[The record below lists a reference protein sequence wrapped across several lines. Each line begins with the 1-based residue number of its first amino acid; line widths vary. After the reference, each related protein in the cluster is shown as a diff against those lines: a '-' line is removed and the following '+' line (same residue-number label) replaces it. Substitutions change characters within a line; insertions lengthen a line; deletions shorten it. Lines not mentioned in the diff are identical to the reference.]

1 MQGESD
7 SFSVENGTEY
17 KTHLSNFIKDARAE
31 LSAYAGEDGI
41 AFIDAYIADNPIF
54 WVYCDLVNRSKDEV
68 AAMSPMNVLVDTISA
83 GLDCTKEP
91 EDTPDIPHY
100 DSLSEIKLG
109 HLFAEAVAGFFD

>member
-1 MQGESD
+1 
-7 SFSVENGTEY
+7 
-17 KTHLSNFIKDARAE
+17 
-31 LSAYAGEDGI
+31 
-41 AFIDAYIADNPIF
+41 
-54 WVYCDLVNRSKDEV
+54 
-68 AAMSPMNVLVDTISA
+68 MSPMNVLVDTISA